1 MTIQSVLEHS
11 IMGRLLIVDDEPNL
25 RRVLSSDLRLDGHAV
40 EEADGVTAAVPLL
53 KERDYDVVIT
63 DQKMPDGDG
72 LKVLSLA
79 HESDPSIA
87 VIFLTAVPTLELAVE
102 SMRQGAF
109 DFISKPFSPEVVRAT
124 VRRACERT
132 NLLREN
138 QLLKSTVGNLLGAD
152 TIFGNSVR
160 IKEVR
165 EQIARVAPTDATVLI
180 VGETGTGKELVA
192 RAIHRNSHR
201 AHKPLI
207 AVNCAAFTETLLES
221 ELFGHERGA
230 FTGADRARQGLF
242 EAAHGGTLFLDEAG
256 EMSASA
262 QAKLLRVLV
271 DGEVVR
277 VGSTQSRK
285 VDVRVLAATHRNLQ
299 ERVQNGA
306 FRQDLYYRLAVVPIH
321 IAPLRDRKEDIP
333 GLCEVLSAQI
343 AKELKVRPKRLSPDA
358 LQKIINY
365 GFPGNIRELRNLL
378 ERAHILGPGEEI
390 SAEELPITSDPVTP
404 TPEKIEMRDWIR
416 TLPPT
421 VELRELLTAFE
432 KGLIE
437 RALEQANGVQ
447 AEAARML
454 GLSRSDIGYK
464 VTKYAIARHEND
476 AAR

>member
-1 MTIQSVLEHS
+1 
-11 IMGRLLIVDDEPNL
+11 MGRLLIVDDEPNL
-25 RRVLSSDLRLDGHAV
+25 RRVLISDLRLDGHSV
-40 EEADGVTAAVPLL
+40 EEADGVTSALPLL
-53 KERDYDVVIT
+53 TERDYDVIIT

-72 LKVLSLA
+72 LKILSAA
-79 HESDPSIA
+79 HESDPSVA
-87 VIFLTAVPTLELAVE
+87 VIFLTAVPTIELAVE

-109 DFISKPFSPEVVRAT
+109 DFITKPFSPETVRAT

-138 QLLKSTVGNLLGAD
+138 QLLKSTVGSLFAAD
-152 TIFGNSVR
+152 SIFGSSAE

-192 RAIHRNSHR
+192 RAIHRNSRR
-201 AHKPLI
+201 ANKPLI

-256 EMSASA
+256 EMSAAA

-271 DGEVVR
+271 DGQVVR
-277 VGSTQSRK
+277 VGSTQTRT
-285 VDVRVLAATHRNLQ
+285 VDVRVLAATHRNLE
-299 ERVQNGA
+299 ERVQQGL
-306 FRQDLYYRLAVVPIH
+306 FRQDLYYRLAVVPIR
-321 IAPLRDRKEDIP
+321 IPALREHREDIP

-343 AKELKVRPKRLSPDA
+343 AKDLKVRRKSMSPEA
-358 LQKIINY
+358 LEKIMKY
-365 GFPGNIRELRNLL
+365 AFPGNIRELRNLL
-378 ERAHILGPGEEI
+378 ERAHILGPREEI
-390 SAEELPITSDPVTP
+390 SADELPVISSDQAAPAS
-404 TPEKIEMRDWIR
+404 KKMEMRDWIR
-416 TLPPT
+416 TLPPA

-454 GLSRSDIGYK
+454 GLSRSDMGYK
-464 VTKYAIARHEND
+464 VAKYAVARPEGR
-476 AAR
+476 A